1 MILTP
6 LLARGPYRPD
16 LLIACFIGH
25 NGVNAGHSNR
35 RSALLTAPNGFLP
48 QDIAEIGS
56 SPREKRAGASRIRA
70 FLEKIK

>member
-1 MILTP
+1 LDAPP
-6 LLARGPYRPD
+6 LAVRYSCF
-16 LLIACFIGH
+16 LIACYSGRI
-25 NGVNAGHSNR
+25 GVNAAHSNR
-35 RSALLTAPNGFLP
+35 RSALLTRRTGFLP